1 MKILALDYGEASL
14 GIALSDVE
22 GLLARGAGNL
32 RFPKGKTA
40 EAVRHVRQVVKN
52 ENVRLVVLG
61 LPLNM
66 DGSRGRQA
74 EETERFKEELEQALD
89 VPVIL
94 EDERLTTVYAKR
106 RMVESERS
114 RKKRRGLLDEEAA
127 VVLLQAYLDKTR
139 KGDE

>member
-1 MKILALDYGEASL
+1 VKILALDYGEASL
-14 GIALSDVE
+14 GIALSDSS

-32 RFPKGKTA
+32 RFARGNTT
-40 EAVRHVRQVVKN
+40 EAVRHVRKVVEN

-74 EETERFKEELEQALD
+74 EATERFKAELEQALD
-89 VPVIL
+89 VPIVL
-94 EDERLTTVYAKR
+94 EDERLTTVYAQK
-106 RMVESERS
+106 RMVESARS
-114 RKKRRGLLDEEAA
+114 KKKRRALLDEEAA